1 MKYMAQMEKI
11 SKMCMLARYG
21 ATELQ
26 CQHWEVEWE
35 DQMVLE
41 YLVWLKP
48 A

>member
-1 MKYMAQMEKI
+1 MAQMEKI
-11 SKMCMLARYG
+11 SKIGMLASY

-26 CQHWEVEWE
+26 CQHWEVEGE

-41 YLVWLKP
+41 YLVRLKP